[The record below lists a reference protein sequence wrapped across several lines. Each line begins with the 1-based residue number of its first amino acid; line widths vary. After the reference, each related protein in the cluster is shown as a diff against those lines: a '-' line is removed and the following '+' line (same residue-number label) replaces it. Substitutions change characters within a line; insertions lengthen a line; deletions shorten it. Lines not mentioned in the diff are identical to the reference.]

1 VIARD
6 STASASTSRSDG
18 VVALLSKLGWVLRG
32 NGVVGLSLVGLGSVG
47 VCSLGGLHG
56 TTVNIVSVGHYLDLV
71 VVELGHLLGNDGGSS
86 LSQMG
91 LSKDDV

>member
-18 VVALLSKLGWVLRG
+18 VVALLSELGWVLRR
-32 NGVVGLSLVGLGSVG
+32 NSVVGLSLVGLGSVG
-47 VCSLGGLHG
+47 VCSLGSLHG
-56 TTVNIVSVGHYLDLV
+56 TAVNIVSVGHYLDLV